1 MTFTHITNFPPKI
14 AAVLKAHCLPSSSS
28 TTKKLVLFLPSG
40 CAASA
45 FHLSEKKSKA
55 LKLTDFYTTT
65 FCFVSGSEFL
75 LLYFWV
81 IVLNRFR
88 KSCWTTNTK
97 DKRIGRIHLCC
108 LLFLNED
115 VICVRVVLTLAVLI
129 PSNDLSCIPLHNRPI
144 KAASYVVPSSC
155 SIFRAAKAAAVGL
168 SSLRAPEKILGPLP
182 LSLDARKGRWPT
194 SYKIP
199 PHWLNETS
207 IDDNGMSRIMDYL
220 VVHAPYKG
228 RLQYKEIIKQGG
240 IDQVGWQTRLSD
252 RRPNKSLPSGIG
264 IW

>member
-1 MTFTHITNFPPKI
+1 MSIPWLLFISRIFPLKLLLCLRPI
-14 AAVLKAHCLPSSSS
+14 AFLRSSS

-115 VICVRVVLTLAVLI
+115 VICVRVLTLAVLI

-220 VVHAPYKG
+220 VVH
-228 RLQYKEIIKQGG
+228 L
-240 IDQVGWQTRLSD
+240 T
-252 RRPNKSLPSGIG
+252 
-264 IW
+264 